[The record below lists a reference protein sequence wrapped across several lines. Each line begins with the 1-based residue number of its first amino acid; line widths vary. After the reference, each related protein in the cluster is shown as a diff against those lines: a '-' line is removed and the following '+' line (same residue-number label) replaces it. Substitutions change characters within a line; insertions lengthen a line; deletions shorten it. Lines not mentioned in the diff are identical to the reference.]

1 MFWCTLCVVE
11 RVFQCTVYVCSVSV
25 SEDTMVGTT
34 LLHVSATDADYT
46 RDNTQIDYSIV
57 AATSSMT
64 CEL

>member
-1 MFWCTLCVVE
+1 M
-11 RVFQCTVYVCSVSV
+11 YVCSVSV
-25 SEDTMVGTT
+25 SEDTVVGTT

-46 RDNTQIDYSIV
+46 RDNTEIDYGIV